1 MAEVQI
7 PARIFAT
14 AAREAADLLVIHPE
28 RVFDASTSVEKRARA
43 FAIAGMI
50 EVFSSNA
57 VRPAIAQGF
66 GLDVNRRRLNG
77 IMDDAK
83 RSPWWTQD
91 YVAVVAQAVRVDCFH
106 NPGAPHI
113 KVSSAGDLI
122 LEDED
127 NQIRQV
133 YAPRNWRPARIIT
146 PLKRCQNATSFFAG
160 DPPPGRRE
168 FLAALESRG
177 YNAGSERNGL

>member
-14 AAREAADLLVIHPE
+14 AAREAADLLLILPE
-28 RVFDASTSVEKRARA
+28 RVFDASTSAEKRARA

-77 IMDDAK
+77 ILDDAK

-91 YVAVVAQAVRVDCFH
+91 CVEHIAQAVRVDCFH

-113 KVSSAGDLI
+113 NISAAGDLI
-122 LEDED
+122 LDESEDEPKR
-127 NQIRQV
+127 QI
-133 YAPRNWRPARIIT
+133 YTPRKWRPARIIT
-146 PLKRCQNATSFFAG
+146 PYRRVANPTPFLTG
-160 DPPPGRRE
+160 DPPAGRRE
-168 FLAALESRG
+168 FLASLQSRG
-177 YNAGSERNGL
+177 YRAGNEKNG